1 MPTAVIAFVIAIVA
15 ALVAL
20 NSVATSRVL
29 RCPFS
34 STGQKAAQ
42 LALVWLL
49 PVIGAALAISMT
61 RHHSQPGS
69 GRYAEQ
75 REEIDEVAVAEP
87 DYGGTD

>member
-1 MPTAVIAFVIAIVA
+1 MPTPVIAFVIAIVA

-20 NSVATSRVL
+20 NAVATSRVL

-34 STGQKAAQ
+34 STGQRAIQ

-49 PVIGAALAISMT
+49 PVIGAVLAISMT
-61 RHHSQPGS
+61 RNDTEPGS

-75 REEIDEVAVAEP
+75 REEIDEVAVSQP

>member
-1 MPTAVIAFVIAIVA
+1 MPTAVIAFVIAVVA

-20 NSVATSRVL
+20 NSIATSRVL

-34 STGQKAAQ
+34 STGQKATQ

-49 PVIGAALAISMT
+49 PVIGAVLAISMT
-61 RHHSQPGS
+61 RNDTEPGS

-75 REEIDEVAVAEP
+75 REEIDEVAVSKP